1 MTQDAVAE
9 LLKNVQADVKAA
21 REGAEKT
28 NAARLEEFEVLK
40 VDVAKGSKTT
50 TENEAKIARIAEDQA
65 KNVTR
70 LQGLEEAINA
80 LMKHQQRPGGQPED
94 KNKVARREQAIG
106 LLEQKHENVYV
117 KQADLRDHPFAYT
130 EDQIAEA
137 EVYIKALRAL
147 MHAPNRNLLS
157 EEYNKALSAFT
168 FGTQG
173 FIMAP
178 EQSNEILSCL
188 VDVTDI
194 TGLMRNMTISGPSIR
209 FPVDN
214 ELWDIAAWA
223 CESSCFANNPTQ
235 QIGSGLGE
243 LEIKPESLRYIVCAT
258 RELLDDASANIEGW
272 MIAKVNTAFRH
283 QINAAV
289 LIGDGFGKPMG
300 ILNPAAGIPIMDT
313 SLATPVGFFSWQD
326 LVQLKWSVPMS
337 LDANAGAYLM
347 NQHTFGMILSMS
359 DANGRP
365 IILNNPTEAGQMV
378 INGSRVVIVQQMP
391 TVETGHTPIAYG
403 NWNRVYMVVNRKNV
417 TMQQDPYSAGFCI
430 LYKFEA
436 RIGGGVICPNA
447 ARLLRIR

>member
-9 LLKNVQADVKAA
+9 LLKTVQADVKAA
-21 REGAEKT
+21 RENVEKT
-28 NAARLEEFEVLK
+28 DKARVDAFEELK
-40 VDVAKGSKTT
+40 GEVAKGSKTAADT
-50 TENEAKIARIAEDQA
+50 EAKLTRIAAEA
-65 KNVTR
+65 AENVKR
-70 LQGLEEAINA
+70 LQGLEEAING
-80 LMKHQQRPGGQPED
+80 LMKQTHRPGGHVED
-94 KNKVARREQAIG
+94 KGKAALRESAIG
-106 LLEQKHENVYV
+106 LLEHKHINVYS
-117 KQADLRDHPFAYT
+117 KQENLREHPFTYT

-137 EVYIKALRAL
+137 ELAIKGLRAM
-147 MHAPNRNLLS
+147 MHTTDYKTQLS
-157 EEYNKALSAFT
+157 PEYVKALSAFT
-168 FGTQG
+168 FGSQG

-214 ELWDIAAWA
+214 ELWDVAAWA

-258 RELLDDASANIEGW
+258 RELLDDASTNIEAW
-272 MIAKVNTAFRH
+272 MIDKVNRAFRH
-283 QINAAV
+283 QINAAI
-289 LIGDGFGKPMG
+289 LIGDGFGKPIG

-313 SLATPVGFFSWQD
+313 SNATPPGFFTWQD
-326 LVQLKWSVPMS
+326 LIQLKWSIPIS
-337 LDANAGAYLM
+337 LNGNGAYLM
-347 NQHTFGMILSMS
+347 NQHTFGLILTMS

-365 IILNNPTEAGQMV
+365 IILNNPTEAGQM
-378 INGSRVVIVQQMP
+378 IMNGTRVVIVQQMP
-391 TVETGHTPIAYG
+391 EVETGHTPIAYG
-403 NWNRVYMVVNRKNV
+403 NWNRVYMIVNRKNV

-436 RIGGGVICPNA
+436 RIGGGIICPNA